1 MKTSPRTV
9 LVLSA
14 LLVGAVHAQ
23 AQSSFVIDWHTIGGG
38 GGTSTGGVFAVSGT
52 IGQPDANSQ
61 PMTNGTFSLTGGFWS
76 LFAVQMPDAPLLTLA
91 LTGTNTALVS
101 WPVTALSFQLQENM
115 DLTLTDAWAAVT
127 QPAVTNGAQISVT
140 VPASMGTKFFRLKSQ

>member
-1 MKTSPRTV
+1 MRTI
-9 LVLSA
+9 VLSFILSGAFA
-14 LLVGAVHAQ
+14 LAIQ
-23 AQSSFVIDWHTIGGG
+23 AQSGGAFELSWFTIGGG

-52 IGQPDANSQ
+52 IGQPDANTQ